1 MNDRQDKREEAHLSE
16 GEKEDASE
24 RQRLSAR
31 TIYAIVRREGDEEL
45 QRPNSSLWW
54 SGVTAGL
61 VLSTSFIAQGILH
74 AELDGHPYQS
84 LLAAFGYAL
93 GFVLVILSRLQL
105 FTENTITAILPLL
118 KKPGFGLLGQV
129 LRLWSIV
136 LLANLVGTA
145 AVAIL
150 LVQARIV
157 SPEHLA
163 GMLEVASHFLERS
176 STECLLHGIL
186 GGLYI
191 AAIVWML
198 PSAKGFEIFVI
209 LMFTSLMAIGGFTHV
224 ITGSAELFTLILEDR
239 IDPLRAV
246 GSMLLP
252 VLVGNIIGGSG
263 LFAMLAYGQ
272 VREEL

>member
-1 MNDRQDKREEAHLSE
+1 MNDRQDRSEEAHLSQD
-16 GEKEDASE
+16 EKEDAAD

-45 QRPNSSLWW
+45 ERPNASLWW
-54 SGVTAGL
+54 SGVSAGL
-61 VLSTSFIAQGILH
+61 VLSTSFIAQGILYS
-74 AELDGHPYQS
+74 ELDGHPS
-84 LLAAFGYAL
+84 RTLLAAFGYAL
-93 GFVLVILSRLQL
+93 GFVIVILSRLQL

-118 KKPGFGLLGQV
+118 KQPGFGLMRQV
-129 LRLWSIV
+129 ARLWSIV
-136 LLANLVGTA
+136 LVANLVGTA
-145 AVAIL
+145 TVAVL
-150 LVQARIV
+150 LMKASIV

-163 GMLEVASHFLERS
+163 GMLEVAAHFLERS
-176 STECLLHGIL
+176 PMECLLHGIL

-224 ITGSAELFTLILEDR
+224 VTGSIELFALVLDGRLE
-239 IDPLRAV
+239 PLRAI

-252 VLVGNIIGGSG
+252 VLIGNIIGGSG
-263 LFAMLAYGQ
+263 LFALLAYGQ